1 MTNLSKNKIEEL
13 EKKYDV
19 KITSNEMLTQFC
31 NYRYCVFINDD
42 GVSVLV
48 ADIQSDEEGD
58 RVNKVIDEFI
68 DSVKPT
74 DELED
79 IIETFIYHFYGE
91 ILYADADVFETD
103 EHNFRVN
110 FNYNLTLEVDT
121 YGATLYLVDN
131 DCNFFEVETDL
142 ESGKTNDRYE
152 RIEVIKKYLRKF
164 SSTKIV

>member
-1 MTNLSKNKIEEL
+1 MTNLSKKEIEKL
-13 EKKYDV
+13 ENTYDV
-19 KITSNEMLTQFC
+19 KIFSNGKLTKFS
-31 NYRYCVFINDD
+31 NYRYCVYINDD
-42 GVSVLV
+42 GVSVLT
-48 ADIQSDEEGD
+48 ADIQSDKEGD

-91 ILYADADVFETD
+91 IKKFDADVFEND
-103 EHNFRVN
+103 EHEFTVD
-110 FNYNLTLEVDT
+110 FNYNLRLVVDE

-131 DCNFFEVETDL
+131 NCNFFEVETDL

-164 SSTKIV
+164 SSTTIV